1 MTDLRLI
8 ATAAAGL
15 ALGIGI
21 GYKVAEKRL
30 GREFEERLEKETSL
44 LRRMYKP
51 DYQSPE
57 EMVEALHGAGEVEA
71 AEALKDYTSEGGSI
85 MGTPVRTITEPV
97 AYHKIVQTTAEKQ
110 AVEEKIITRSVF
122 EPDPDRGEIY
132 VISVDEYTENEPGYE
147 QVTWN
152 YYAKDRVVTDIHEDR
167 IEDYEK
173 YIGTDCL

>member
-1 MTDLRLI
+1 
-8 ATAAAGL
+8 
-15 ALGIGI
+15 
-21 GYKVAEKRL
+21 
-30 GREFEERLEKETSL
+30 
-44 LRRMYKP
+44 
-51 DYQSPE
+51 
-57 EMVEALHGAGEVEA
+57 
-71 AEALKDYTSEGGSI
+71 

-173 YIGTDCL
+173 YIGTDCLEHFGSESGDENVVHVCNEIIMTLYEIVRSPGSYREEVLSEEMPPPERPSQRISRGG